1 MKTQLL
7 IVAFFLMFLMVSC
20 KQVFVWT
27 VQDVMGLILIGIIL
41 LIAIGLIIHFEID
54 KLIKKFTHKNK
65 TNKEK

>member
-1 MKTQLL
+1 
-7 IVAFFLMFLMVSC
+7 MVSC